1 MEVTIQ
7 NKSILSDSNLYYLSE
22 VSSHGSQE
30 WILALSA
37 SSMEIVH
44 SDVPN
49 HASTE
54 TLLLDVLHLVLDG
67 LETVITDPL
76 VSLVSVR
83 PNCAGASFNFRPT
96 VLQVQTD
103 LIVPKEALG
112 PGPFPAIP
120 PSLVG
125 APMPFC
131 LGSLR

>member
-7 NKSILSDSNLYYLSE
+7 NESILSDSSLYYLSE

-76 VSLVSVR
+76 VSLVSVG

-103 LIVPKEALG
+103 LGGYWCNDIFLHDSDL
-112 PGPFPAIP
+112 
-120 PSLVG
+120 SLSI
-125 APMPFC
+125 F
-131 LGSLR
+131 

>member
-7 NKSILSDSNLYYLSE
+7 NKSILSDSSLYYLSE

-44 SDVPN
+44 GDVPN

-54 TLLLDVLHLVLDG
+54 TLLLDVL
-67 LETVITDPL
+67 ETVITDPL
-76 VSLVSVR
+76 VSLVSVG

-112 PGPFPAIP
+112 PGPFSSDTSVPCGSSNAI
-120 PSLVG
+120 L
-125 APMPFC
+125 F
-131 LGSLR
+131 R